1 MFDPVSAPELVRV
14 ISSAYL
20 LSSCFLLSF
29 TTFGW
34 WIVAHLEHQDMH
46 LPKWFS

>member
-1 MFDPVSAPELVRV
+1 MFDPVSTSEVVRV

-34 WIVAHLEHQDMH
+34 WTISHLERQDLH
-46 LPKWFS
+46 LPRWFS